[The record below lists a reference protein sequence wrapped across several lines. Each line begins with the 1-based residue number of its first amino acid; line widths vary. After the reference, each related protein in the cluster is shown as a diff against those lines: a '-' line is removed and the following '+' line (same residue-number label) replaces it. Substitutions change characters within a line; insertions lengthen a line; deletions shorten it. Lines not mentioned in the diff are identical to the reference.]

1 MDFYGFI
8 VGGGSTEFLIKI
20 VSLVFS
26 FLFFIY
32 TLIVYRQTIIMIKTL
47 TVSREKIISFVSF
60 LQVIIA
66 LLLILMSLFLI

>member
-8 VGGGSTEFLIKI
+8 VGGGSTEFLIKT

-47 TVSREKIISFVSF
+47 TVSREKIISFISF

>member
-8 VGGGSTEFLIKI
+8 VGGGSTEFLIKT
-20 VSLVFS
+20 VSMVFS

-47 TVSREKIISFVSF
+47 TVSREKIISFISF

-66 LLLILMSLFLI
+66 LVLILMSLFLI